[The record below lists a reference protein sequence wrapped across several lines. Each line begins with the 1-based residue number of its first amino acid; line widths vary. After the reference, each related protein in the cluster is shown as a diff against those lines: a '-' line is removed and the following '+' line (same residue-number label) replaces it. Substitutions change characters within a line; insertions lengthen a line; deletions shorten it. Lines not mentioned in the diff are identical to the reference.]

1 MLDNLLMKIVLRK
14 SIDGISHQAHL
25 VELLGKTIQALASY
39 ELLCCPL
46 GKPQPNS

>member
-1 MLDNLLMKIVLRK
+1 MLDDLLVEIVLRK

-25 VELLGKTIQALASY
+25 VELSGKTIQAFASY
-39 ELLCCPL
+39 ELVCCPL